1 MSNSIDPE
9 KRWQKVS
16 HSLRTDLPE
25 DSSSTLPEEKPPP
38 GFATRVV
45 ALSQEKKPFSLSSLG
60 RPYLAGAALLTILGT
75 GIGAGVGIGRLSAPE
90 TIALPSHPVPSES
103 LALEMEQSLRQTL
116 SLTTAQEAAIA
127 PDLAG
132 FNADVIDNRRLA
144 LFHYYQSLLDLHDRI
159 DPKLEPEQQNILRK
173 NRSLLQSEI
182 EQRFPDLQLKQ

>member
-1 MSNSIDPE
+1 MCI
-9 KRWQKVS
+9 R
-16 HSLRTDLPE
+16 
-25 DSSSTLPEEKPPP
+25 DS
-38 GFATRVV
+38 
-45 ALSQEKKPFSLSSLG
+45 
-60 RPYLAGAALLTILGT
+60 
-75 GIGAGVGIGRLSAPE
+75 
-90 TIALPSHPVPSES
+90 
-103 LALEMEQSLRQTL
+103 

-182 EQRFPDLQLKQ
+182 EQRFPDLPLKQ